1 WHYRWDSRNQLRAVD
16 TPTGETWYYRYD
28 PFGRRVSK
36 RCAERGESV
45 RYLWDGD
52 QIAEVRH
59 YHQGQQT
66 SRRHWVH
73 NGWELVVQ
81 QRHTVAGGWETDFVS
96 SAPNGAPQAL
106 YDSEGELRWQAPKA
120 TLWGQRTVAETE
132 SADPGLAFAGQLRD
146 SESGLCYNRFR
157 YYDPAGG
164 GYISPDP
171 IGVLGGESNY
181 AYVQNP
187 ICWIDPFG
195 LAECNIRYGDLDHLG
210 RPTGVRAR
218 LDSSYINT
226 GTHANPSIQPPGF
239 ITGAGSNRARGHLL
253 GRQLGGSGD
262 DVRNLVTIQHRPVNT
277 PDMSSIEG
285 RIRKAL
291 ERGEIVDV
299 SVTPIYKG
307 PSRIPAGITMNAQG
321 SGGFFESVTLL
332 NPPGM

>member
-1 WHYRWDSRNQLRAVD
+1 
-16 TPTGETWYYRYD
+16 YRYD

-36 RCAERGESV
+36 RCAERGEAV

-59 YHQGQQT
+59 YRQGQQT

-81 QRHTVAGGWETDFVS
+81 QRHTAAGGWETDFVS

-171 IGVLGGESNY
+171 IGVLGGDNLY
-181 AYVQNP
+181 AYAPNP
-187 ICWIDPFG
+187 LTWIDPLG
-195 LAECNIRYGDLDHLG
+195 LAKCGTGEYKDVGGHHIHAKAGFKSNPKYDPKKGFSISQDYMDKMGLDHQAMTSYQRQAFKELYNSG
-210 RPTGVRAR
+210 RP
-218 LDSSYINT
+218 NT
-226 GTHANPSIQPPGF
+226 LAEHTKIA
-239 ITGAGSNRARGHLL
+239 
-253 GRQLGGSGD
+253 
-262 DVRNLVTIQHRPVNT
+262 VN
-277 PDMSSIEG
+277 
-285 RIRKAL
+285 AL
-291 ERGEIVDV
+291 E
-299 SVTPIYKG
+299 
-307 PSRIPAGITMNAQG
+307 
-321 SGGFFESVTLL
+321 SGGATTQQARSLVAESLWNL
-332 NPPGM
+332 RSQGAISPSNIPWYK